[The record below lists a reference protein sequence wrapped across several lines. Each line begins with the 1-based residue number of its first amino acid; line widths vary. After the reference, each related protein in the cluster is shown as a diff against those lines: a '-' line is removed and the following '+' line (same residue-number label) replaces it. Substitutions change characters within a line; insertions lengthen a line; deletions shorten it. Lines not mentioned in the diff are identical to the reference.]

1 MTSEEVLVALTWE
14 NTRRGMVEGIASVLL
29 SGWSD
34 IPEDLESQDLELN
47 KLIGQLYKEDNVALL
62 LRARE
67 LGITED

>member
-1 MTSEEVLVALTWE
+1 
-14 NTRRGMVEGIASVLL
+14 MVEGIASVLL